1 MSSSAFWAA
10 KPFFS
15 RCAGDVG
22 SRAGVRDLHVEVGHW
37 RVRRSLDAEVEYRA
51 LPSPAAVGPAHPA
64 VPTRDVLFSVHCEP
78 RTRELL
84 RPEVPLPVVC
94 GGPVAAH

>member
-10 KPFFS
+10 TVFP
-15 RCAGDVG
+15 RRAGDVG

-37 RVRRSLDAEVEYRA
+37 RARRSLDAEVEYRA

-64 VPTRDVLFSVHCEP
+64 VPTRDALFSVHCET

-84 RPEVPLPVVC
+84 RPEVPLPVVR

>member
-1 MSSSAFWAA
+1 MSSSAFEAV
-10 KPFFS
+10 FS
-15 RCAGDVG
+15 RRAGDVG

-37 RVRRSLDAEVEYRA
+37 RVRRSLDSEVEDCA
-51 LPSPAAVGPAHPA
+51 LPNPTAVGSAHPA
-64 VPTRDVLFSVHCEP
+64 VPARDVLLWVHCET

-84 RPEVPLPVVC
+84 RPEVPLPVVR